1 MKITRKMKRA
11 IKPGLQAAG
20 RPVMGKREVDPDYVS
35 TKKSKSSMQF
45 SIEVGELVTI
55 RQFGHKNTNLFR
67 VGVKNQVA
75 AGAKQIKANKT
86 GIVIS
91 HQKRQLL
98 RAHAKEEVYEVLTN
112 DGVIVRVPG
121 TRLRKAD

>member
-20 RPVMGKREVDPDYVS
+20 RPVMGKRVVDPDYVS
-35 TKKSKSSMQF
+35 TKKPKSSMQF

-55 RQFGHKNTNLFR
+55 RQWLGVRNTSPF
-67 VGVKNQVA
+67 
-75 AGAKQIKANKT
+75 KANKT

-91 HQKRQLL
+91 HQKRHLGSKYEQ
-98 RAHAKEEVYEVLTN
+98 AVYEVLTN
-112 DGVIVRVPG
+112 DGVIVKVPG

>member
-20 RPVMGKREVDPDYVS
+20 RPGMGKRVVDPDYVS

-55 RQFGHKNTNLFR
+55 KQFGHKNTSPFM
-67 VGVKNQVA
+67 
-75 AGAKQIKANKT
+75 ANKT

-91 HQKRQLL
+91 QYKKHLGSKYEQ
-98 RAHAKEEVYEVLTN
+98 AIYEVLTN
-112 DGVIVRVPG
+112 DGVIVKVPPS
-121 TRLRKAD
+121 RLRKAD

>member
-1 MKITRKMKRA
+1 MKRA

-55 RQFGHKNTNLFR
+55 RQFGHQNTSPF
-67 VGVKNQVA
+67 
-75 AGAKQIKANKT
+75 IANKT
-86 GIVIS
+86 GIVVS
-91 HQKRQLL
+91 HQKRHLGSKYEQE
-98 RAHAKEEVYEVLTN
+98 AYEVLTN

>member
-11 IKPGLQAAG
+11 IKPGLAAAG
-20 RPVMGKREVDPDYVS
+20 RPVMGKRVVDPDYVS
-35 TKKSKSSMQF
+35 TKKPKSSMQF

-55 RQFGHKNTNLFR
+55 IQFGHQSTSPF
-67 VGVKNQVA
+67 
-75 AGAKQIKANKT
+75 KANKT

-98 RAHAKEEVYEVLTN
+98 RGPKEEVYEVLTN